1 MLGTLVNVIAIV
13 LGSTLGILI
22 KSRFPERINKIIFQ
36 VIGLFTITLGITMA
50 IKTNN
55 FILVAFSLIIGSVI
69 GESIGIEKYLE
80 NLSEKLKNKL
90 NNSSDKFSEG
100 FVTATLIYC
109 IGPMAILGSIE
120 EGLGNSPNLL
130 FAKSVLDGVASIALS
145 SALGIGVMF
154 SAIPLLLYQ
163 GGITLFASYLS
174 TYLSDALIIELSAVG
189 GILLL
194 GLGITIAEIKKF
206 KVVNMLPSLLVVVIL
221 SYFFV

>member
-1 MLGTLVNVIAIV
+1 MLGTIVNVIAII
-13 LGSTLGILI
+13 LGSILGILI
-22 KSRFPERINKIIFQ
+22 KSRFPERVNKIIFQ

-50 IKTNN
+50 VKTNN
-55 FILVAFSLIIGSVI
+55 FLIVAFSLIIGSVF
-69 GESIGIEKYLE
+69 GEIIGIENYLE
-80 NLSEKLKNKL
+80 RLSDKLKNTLK
-90 NNSSDKFSEG
+90 NSSDKFTEG

-120 EGLGNSPNLL
+120 EGLGNSLNLL

-163 GGITLFASYLS
+163 GGLTLFASYVS
-174 TYLSDALIIELSAVG
+174 NYLNDALIVELSAVG

-194 GLGITIAEIKKF
+194 GLGMNIAEIKKF

>member
-1 MLGTLVNVIAIV
+1 MLGTIVNVFAII
-13 LGSTLGILI
+13 LGSILGILI
-22 KSRFPERINKIIFQ
+22 KSRFPERVNKIIFQ

-55 FILVAFSLIIGSVI
+55 FLIVAFSLIIGSVI
-69 GESIGIEKYLE
+69 GEVIDIEKYLE
-80 NLSEKLKNKL
+80 GLSEKLKNKL
-90 NNSSDKFSEG
+90 KNSSDKFSEG
-100 FVTATLIYC
+100 FITATLIYC

-120 EGLGNSPNLL
+120 EGLGNAPNLL

-163 GGITLFASYLS
+163 GGITLFASYVS
-174 TYLSDALIIELSAVG
+174 NYLSDALIIELSAVG

-194 GLGITIAEIKKF
+194 GLGMNIAEIKKF
-206 KVVNMLPSLLVVVIL
+206 KVVNMLPSLFVVIVL

>member
-1 MLGTLVNVIAIV
+1 MLGTIVNVIAII
-13 LGSTLGILI
+13 LGSIMGILI
-22 KSRFPERINKIIFQ
+22 KSRFPERVNRIIFQ

-55 FILVAFSLIIGSVI
+55 FLIVAFSLIIGSVF
-69 GESIGIEKYLE
+69 GEIIGIENYLVR
-80 NLSEKLKNKL
+80 LSDKLKNSLK
-90 NNSSDKFSEG
+90 NSSDKFSEG

-130 FAKSVLDGVASIALS
+130 FAKSVLDGVASVALS

-163 GGITLFASYLS
+163 GGLTLFASYVS
-174 TYLSDALIIELSAVG
+174 NYLSDALIVELSAVG

-194 GLGITIAEIKKF
+194 GLGMNIAEIKKF

-221 SYFFV
+221 SYFFI

>member
-1 MLGTLVNVIAIV
+1 MLGTIVNVFAII
-13 LGSTLGILI
+13 LGSILGILI

-55 FILVAFSLIIGSVI
+55 FLIVAFSLIIGSVI
-69 GESIGIEKYLE
+69 GEIIDIEKYLE
-80 NLSEKLKNKL
+80 KLSEKLKNKL
-90 NNSSDKFSEG
+90 KNSSDKFSEG

-120 EGLGNSPNLL
+120 EGLGNAPNLL

-163 GGITLFASYLS
+163 GGITLFASYVS
-174 TYLSDALIIELSAVG
+174 NYLSDALIIELSAVG

-194 GLGITIAEIKKF
+194 GLGINIAEIKKF
-206 KVVNMLPSLLVVVIL
+206 KVVNMLPSLFVVVVL

>member
-1 MLGTLVNVIAIV
+1 MLGTIVNVIAII
-13 LGSTLGILI
+13 LGSILGILI
-22 KSRFPERINKIIFQ
+22 KSRLPERVNKIIFQ
-36 VIGLFTITLGITMA
+36 VIGLFTITLGLTMA

-55 FILVAFSLIIGSVI
+55 FLIVAFSLIIGSVI
-69 GESIGIEKYLE
+69 GEIIDIENYLE
-80 NLSEKLKNKL
+80 RLSDKLKNTLK
-90 NNSSDKFSEG
+90 NSSDKFSEG

-163 GGITLFASYLS
+163 GGLTLFANYVSNYLG
-174 TYLSDALIIELSAVG
+174 DALIFELSAVG

-194 GLGITIAEIKKF
+194 GLGMNIAEIKKF
-206 KVVNMLPSLLVVVIL
+206 KVVNMLPSLLVVVML
-221 SYFFV
+221 SYFFL

>member
-1 MLGTLVNVIAIV
+1 MLGTIVNVIAII
-13 LGSTLGILI
+13 LGSILGILI
-22 KSRFPERINKIIFQ
+22 KSRFPERVNKIIFQ

-50 IKTNN
+50 VKTNN
-55 FILVAFSLIIGSVI
+55 FLIVAFSLIIGSVF
-69 GESIGIEKYLE
+69 GEIIGIENYLE
-80 NLSEKLKNKL
+80 RLSDKLKNTLK
-90 NNSSDKFSEG
+90 NSSDKFTEG

-163 GGITLFASYLS
+163 GGLTLFASYVS
-174 TYLSDALIIELSAVG
+174 NYLSDALIVELSAVG

-194 GLGITIAEIKKF
+194 GLGMNIAEIKKF